1 MTKLSVI
8 MPVYNVGKY
17 LPMCLDSIICQTLDD
32 IEVICVND
40 GSTDESLSVLQE
52 YKEKDNRIVIIDK
65 KNEGS
70 GVARNTALAI
80 AQGEYIYFVDGDD
93 WLDNNSVLKMLY
105 EKAVADE
112 LDILIFGGLSCY
124 EKEGQIFKSKGG
136 YSLKGLDRKYI
147 NSVFSAK
154 DIKKDIFK
162 FPSTAWTKLY
172 RRKFL
177 IDNDIKFS

>member
-8 MPVYNVGKY
+8 MPVYNVAKY

-32 IEVICVND
+32 IEIICVND

-52 YKEKDNRIVIIDK
+52 YKEKDSRIIIIDK

-80 AQGEYIYFVDGDD
+80 AQGEYVYFVDGDD
-93 WLDNNSVLKMLY
+93 WLDNDSVLKMLY
-105 EKAVADE
+105 EKAMADE

-124 EKEGQIFKSKGG
+124 EKEGQIFNLMDTNGRRNDVINALQG
-136 YSLKGLDRKYI
+136 YLTILDDSIVDLIVMLRDISLERYLSSPE
-147 NSVFSAK
+147 NL
-154 DIKKDIFK
+154 
-162 FPSTAWTKLY
+162 TKT
-172 RRKFL
+172 
-177 IDNDIKFS
+177 S